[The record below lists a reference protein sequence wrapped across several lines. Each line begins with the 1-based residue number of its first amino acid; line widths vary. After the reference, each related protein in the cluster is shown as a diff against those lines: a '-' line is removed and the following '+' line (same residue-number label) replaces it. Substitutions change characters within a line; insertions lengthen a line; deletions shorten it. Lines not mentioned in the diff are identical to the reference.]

1 MIHGAVEHFKE
12 GGFWMWP
19 ILIALFVTLT
29 ISAERFYFLWFVTNE
44 NKDGLLKG
52 LNNQILRGD
61 LQGAVRFLNS
71 QRQGPLAR
79 ILKAGLLKVHRP
91 DLEVQ
96 AALDEASLREVPNLE
111 KRTGYL
117 VVLSN
122 GATLL
127 GLLGTIIGM
136 IRSFAAVASADPA
149 SKATM
154 LALGISEA
162 MNCTAFGLIVAIPAL
177 FLYAI
182 IQSRT
187 QHTIDAINECVVTE
201 INLVLANRAKL
212 RGQSMELE
220 GGNAA

>member
-162 MNCTAFGLIVAIPAL
+162 MNCTAFGLIVAITGLLGFAVL
-177 FLYAI
+177 NGKT
-182 IQSRT
+182 QS
-187 QHTIDAINECVVTE
+187 IEDDINEATVQVM
-201 INLVLANRAKL
+201 NLIVNNRQKVNLSNVAP
-212 RGQSMELE
+212 
-220 GGNAA
+220 AAE